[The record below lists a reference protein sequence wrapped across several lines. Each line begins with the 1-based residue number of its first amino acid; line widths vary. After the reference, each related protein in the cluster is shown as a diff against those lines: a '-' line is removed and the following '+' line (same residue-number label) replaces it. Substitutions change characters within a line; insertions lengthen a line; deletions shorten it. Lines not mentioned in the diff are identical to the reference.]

1 MLKGIVSGEEKDIKR
16 IPMKGK
22 NLANLWNVDA
32 TFLNLRYTTGS
43 AMTIS
48 ISGTKGSGNNVQPIA
63 TPNITLPAGKYT
75 VKIKMIGGTITGLD
89 DGVFFGING
98 NTYSQRT
105 TPGVKAVGD
114 VGTRTFTLS
123 DDTLIASLDIT
134 PGYGSSG
141 SVYTN
146 ATFECGLY
154 AGGSAPAD
162 YEPYG
167 YQEGWE
173 VRDNQDAI
181 LWGREDELQTATGT
195 LPFKGYTL
203 PVKVKSLLG
212 NAVQNGTPSPQN
224 IIAPEMCGVRT
235 GNLWNYTIEQGG
247 WDATSGTIPTKYASD
262 DPKFTIRCRVP
273 DIIPIPSNTMSLTCQ
288 SDIRINFVWINAN
301 GVSLGGSGWQQNGST
316 VTAPEDATAMTFILR
331 KVDDSTC
338 SPNDFQNIML
348 NAGSA
353 ALPYEPYG
361 WKVPFENHGENLFD
375 VATAV
380 FGKYIDSSGV
390 EQTFSPGENNH
401 SDYIPV
407 KSGAQYTLAETK
419 PSYNGIVSAI
429 AWYTSAK
436 VFIQRDSATLP
447 NLPGRVSNTWTAP
460 SNAAYAIINFYRY
473 PNSSDENDMLNEGST
488 PKPYSPYLNATIP
501 VYLGEVPTVRR
512 VKKVVF
518 TGQETWTEVYPGE
531 PEAQGIVMYATSLSE
546 IGTDRNDFRCSHFF
560 VGNYRGYLISGQGR
574 INGIATSAVPEA
586 FTVNYNNGSGG
597 LQNFKEWLADE
608 YAAGHPVTLWYALAT
623 EQTSVANEPLCKIST
638 YADELTTIQVHG
650 LSAPLYGIGNYKDT
664 LNLSTGVVTRKVK
677 KLVLTGTENWL
688 VESETNG
695 LFTLPNIVPQ
705 VQYADQLCSHFSL
718 ASSYLNFYNTDLTFA
733 VINRPALVI
742 HYNAKQTVSDF
753 KTWLAAQY
761 AAGHPVTIWYV
772 LSTPTTET
780 VTVPTGMTGEIE
792 GYLTQVSTPSPTKR
806 SVPKWNGV
814 EETGGTYAVT
824 VYAPPEIPTT
834 TGQNTLTVD
843 SNLAPS
849 NLEVSI
855 HAKKIHYGFK
865 IDKSNDNSESAVIY
879 THDAVTMTPAHM
891 DFTNDRFDYGSWG
904 NAFFVRDCYPVA
916 LNLDGTIAY
925 RLDPDDYTKKT
936 DGTTSDIFYEPLT
949 AEPSDWSTQWK
960 QYYTKS
966 GDEYI
971 LNDQVSAPT
980 FAQDTYYK
988 LTYNS
993 SFTGNFMMAFPK
1005 VWFYRHEDSQ
1015 YNYVEISNYKLSD
1028 DWKCYA
1034 HINASGQEVDFIYL
1048 PLFKGVIVNSKLRSL
1063 PGQIPQGNTTATD
1076 EVNAATALGSRW
1088 QIWDHSSVECVNDLL
1103 TLMSKSIDSQGRF
1116 GKGRESGYNSTDT
1129 VTYGK
1134 LQTGTLI
1141 KGGKFH
1147 GFSSSYKEVKVF
1159 GIEGF
1164 WANRWDRLQGMLLVN
1179 NVWKIKMTPP
1189 YNFTGTDFV
1198 TLSNASVPT
1207 GNGYLSK
1214 VQTSEYGSIPASIDG
1229 GSSTKYFKDYFY
1241 KTATDTRVALRGGS
1255 CSSSAACGFRYVI
1268 VYNTASG
1275 SGWNVGASPVY
1286 K

>member
-1 MLKGIVSGEEKDIKR
+1 MLKGFVSGEEKDIKR
-16 IPMKGK
+16 ITMGTRNLFDPNFTRYQMGKGPDNRISYYSGGAMFYIK
-22 NLANLWNVDA
+22 ALPNTEYAIKIHNTDS
-32 TFLNLRYTTGS
+32 TFVRLYLSNNPIVENTYQSYDVISESETTINPEV
-43 AMTIS
+43 TIS
-48 ISGTKGSGNNVQPIA
+48 NTDYAYLWIQV
-63 TPNITLPAGKYT
+63 
-75 VKIKMIGGTITGLD
+75 GGTW
-89 DGVFFGING
+89 
-98 NTYSQRT
+98 
-105 TPGVKAVGD
+105 
-114 VGTRTFTLS
+114 
-123 DDTLIASLDIT
+123 
-134 PGYGSSG
+134 
-141 SVYTN
+141 YT
-146 ATFECGLY
+146 EHG
-154 AGGSAPAD
+154 GGSIMLNAGSTPLP

-288 SDIRINFVWINAN
+288 SDIRINFVWINVN
-301 GVSLGGSGWQQNGST
+301 GVSLGGSGWQQSGST
-316 VTAPEDATAMTFILR
+316 VTAPENATSTTFILG

-348 NAGSA
+348 NSGST

-361 WKVPFENHGENLFD
+361 WKVPFENHGENLVDAAIVQSGYYGGTNPGHDIFVSD
-375 VATAV
+375 N
-380 FGKYIDSSGV
+380 KYRAFQMQLNAG
-390 EQTFSPGENNH
+390 T
-401 SDYIPV
+401 
-407 KSGAQYTLAETK
+407 YTLLIGAEE
-419 PSYNGIVSAI
+419 SI
-429 AWYTSAK
+429 
-436 VFIQRDSATLP
+436 RL
-447 NLPGRVSNTWTAP
+447 LRVSNDIDGVVTVNTDDAP
-460 SNAAYAIINFYRY
+460 YAFTLSQDTNIYVSFRNQDTTDSFTNLKI
-473 PNSSDENDMLNEGST
+473 MLTLGST
-488 PKPYSPYLNATIP
+488 PKPYSPYLNATLP

-512 VKKVVF
+512 IKKVVF

-574 INGIATSAVPEA
+574 INGESTSAVPEA
-586 FTVNYNNGSGG
+586 FNVNYNNGSDG
-597 LQNFKEWLADE
+597 LQNFKAWLASE

-623 EQTSVANEPLCKIST
+623 EQTSVVNEPLCKIST

-650 LSAPLYGIGNYKDT
+650 LSAPLYGIGDYKDT
-664 LNLSTGVVTRKVK
+664 LNLLTGVVTRKVK
-677 KLVLTGTENWL
+677 KLVLDGTENSL
-688 VESETNG
+688 HLYTNSAGKIGFYIEKLDMLSNSRTNG
-695 LFTLPNIVPQ
+695 FCTHFVPVQSISWEAGNKVCFGANNAIIYFIFSDAMATQYNI
-705 VQYADQLCSHFSL
+705 
-718 ASSYLNFYNTDLTFA
+718 TDLPS
-733 VINRPALVI
+733 I
-742 HYNAKQTVSDF
+742 
-753 KTWLAAQY
+753 KTYLQAQY
-761 AAGHPVTIWYV
+761 AAGTPVTIWYV

-824 VYAPPEIPTT
+824 VYTPPKIPTT

-865 IDKSNDNSESAVIY
+865 IDKSNDDSDSAVIY

-916 LNLDGTIAY
+916 LNLDGSIAY

-936 DGTTSDIFYEPLT
+936 DGTASDIFYELLT
-949 AEPSDWSTQWK
+949 AAPSNWSTQWK
-960 QYYTKS
+960 RYYTKS
-966 GDEYI
+966 GNEYI
-971 LNDQVSAPT
+971 LNDQASAPT

-993 SFTGNFMMAFPK
+993 SFAGNFMMAFPK

-1015 YNYVEISNYKLSD
+1015 YNYIEISNYKLSD

-1207 GNGYLSK
+1207 GNGYPSK

-1241 KTATDTRVALRGGS
+1241 KTATDTRVAIRGGTCNS
-1255 CSSSAACGFRYVI
+1255 GARCGFRYVA
-1268 VYNTASG
+1268 VDAAASY
-1275 SGWNVGASPVY
+1275 SVWSLGASPLY

>member
-1 MLKGIVSGEEKDIKR
+1 MLKGFVSGEEKDIKR

-22 NLANLWNVDA
+22 NLFDGSGISTNVKYVSVDSIGQSLHFHGTALSSGGRSQAISSDIVIEAGTYRIKALGQQSIQLFLQNKGDSTKYYRFDDA
-32 TFLNLRYTTGS
+32 SRVITLETRTTFFISCGVIEGTQYDE
-43 AMTIS
+43 TIS
-48 ISGTKGSGNNVQPIA
+48 IMLNLGSTA
-63 TPNITLPAGKYT
+63 LP
-75 VKIKMIGGTITGLD
+75 
-89 DGVFFGING
+89 
-98 NTYSQRT
+98 
-105 TPGVKAVGD
+105 
-114 VGTRTFTLS
+114 
-123 DDTLIASLDIT
+123 
-134 PGYGSSG
+134 
-141 SVYTN
+141 
-146 ATFECGLY
+146 
-154 AGGSAPAD
+154 

-173 VRDNQDAI
+173 VRDNQDRI
-181 LWGREDELQTATGT
+181 LWGREDELQTATAT
-195 LPFKGYTL
+195 LPFKGYSL
-203 PVKVKSLLG
+203 PLKVKSLLG
-212 NAVQNGTPSPQN
+212 NAVQNGTPAPDN
-224 IIAPEMCGVRT
+224 IITPEMCGVRT
-235 GNLWNYTIEQGG
+235 ANVMPFAAAQTITKNGITFESDGKGGYTAKGYSTGIASAVFQLSDTFTIPNSVGNGGNGTLSFWNTKVDSVVFGFMFNDTVIDEWSMLAVNRKHNSYTIIANQKCN
-247 WDATSGTIPTKYASD
+247 AIRLYVTSSKSCDQKIQPEFTDNGEYPTE
-262 DPKFTIRCRVP
+262 F
-273 DIIPIPSNTMSLTCQ
+273 
-288 SDIRINFVWINAN
+288 
-301 GVSLGGSGWQQNGST
+301 
-316 VTAPEDATAMTFILR
+316 
-331 KVDDSTC
+331 
-338 SPNDFQNIML
+338 
-348 NAGSA
+348 
-353 ALPYEPYG
+353 EPYG

-375 VATAV
+375 VSTAV
-380 FGKYIDSSGV
+380 FGKYIDASGV
-390 EQTFSPGENNH
+390 EQTSMSGENNH

-407 KSGAQYTLAETK
+407 KSGVQYTLAETK
-419 PSYNGIVSAI
+419 PSYSGIVSAI
-429 AWYTSAK
+429 AWYTSSK

-473 PNSSDENDMLNEGST
+473 PSPYSGGEDDMLNEGTT
-488 PKPYSPYLNATIP
+488 PKPYSPYLNETLP

-512 VKKVVF
+512 IKKVVF

-531 PEAQGIVMYATSLSE
+531 PEAQAQGIVMYATSLSE

-574 INGIATSAVPEA
+574 INGTSTSAVPEG
-586 FTVNYNNGSGG
+586 FNVNYNNGSGG
-597 LQNFKEWLADE
+597 LQNFKAWLASE

-623 EQTSVANEPLCKIST
+623 EQTSVVNEPLAKIGD

-650 LSAPLYGIGNYKDT
+650 LSAPLYGIGDYKDT

-677 KLVLTGTENWL
+677 KLVLTGQEQWQFFSDALGAWQFYINSISLGGVAQSSCMSNIAPYGATATTRQRYDYGCYL
-688 VESETNG
+688 VTAGSGVGFQTKGAKDTFTNITSWTSY
-695 LFTLPNIVPQ
+695 LAQ
-705 VQYADQLCSHFSL
+705 QYA
-718 ASSYLNFYNTDLTFA
+718 NGT
-733 VINRPALVI
+733 
-742 HYNAKQTVSDF
+742 
-753 KTWLAAQY
+753 
-761 AAGHPVTIWYV
+761 PVTVWYV
-772 LSTPTTET
+772 LDTPETET

-792 GYLTQVSTPSPTKR
+792 GYLTQISTPTPTNR

-824 VYAPPEIPTT
+824 VYTPPEIPTT
-834 TGQNTLTVD
+834 TGQNTLTVET
-843 SNLAPS
+843 NLAPS
-849 NLEVSI
+849 KLEVSV

-865 IDKSNDNSESAVIY
+865 IDKSIDNSENAVIY

-936 DGTTSDIFYEPLT
+936 DGTASDIFYELLS
-949 AEPSDWSTQWK
+949 AAPSDWSTQWK

-966 GDEYI
+966 GDEYV
-971 LNDQVSAPT
+971 LNDQGSAPT
-980 FAQDTYYK
+980 FVTDTYYK

-993 SFTGNFMMAFPK
+993 SFTGNFMTAFPK

-1015 YNYVEISNYKLSD
+1015 YNYIEISNYKLSD

-1048 PLFKGVIVNSKLRSL
+1048 PLFKGVIKDSKLRSL
-1063 PGQIPQGNTTATD
+1063 PGQIPQGNTTATA
-1076 EVNAATALGSRW
+1076 EVDAATALGSRW
-1088 QIWDHSSVECVNDLL
+1088 QIWDHSSVELINDLL
-1103 TLMSKSIDSQGRF
+1103 TLMSKSIDSQGRY
-1116 GKGRESGYNSTDT
+1116 GKGRELGYNSADT

-1141 KGGKFH
+1141 KSGKFH

-1198 TLSNASVPT
+1198 TLSNAEVPT

-1214 VQTSEYGSIPASIDG
+1214 VQTSEY

-1241 KTATDTRVALRGGS
+1241 KTATDTRVAIRGGS
-1255 CSSSAACGFRYVI
+1255 CGDGGICGFRYVN
-1268 VYNTASG
+1268 VNNAASA
-1275 SGWNVGASPVY
+1275 SNWHIGASPVY